1 MDVRDLERE
10 WRDAL
15 IAKDE
20 DALKRL
26 IHPQFKLV
34 GVRSTGSVA
43 VNLEQWIEALKRMDI
58 ASLEVRVIECVAL
71 ENVIVATVDAQW
83 KVRYLGQLIDE
94 RVTLPWREL
103 DGTDHW
109 PWFGDAESVT
119 NGRCC
124 RRNASRALIDARS
137 SGRRDS
143 RILMTRRYSGH
154 DRATID

>member
-1 MDVRDLERE
+1 MAADAPCLDVRDLERQ

-20 DALKRL
+20 DGLRTL

-34 GVRSTGSVA
+34 GIRSTGSVA

-58 ASLEVRVIECVAL
+58 ASLEVRVTECVQL

-94 RVTLPWREL
+94 RVLL
-103 DGTDHW
+103 TDVW
-109 PWFGDAESVT
+109 VKLEGGWQVI
-119 NGRCC
+119 
-124 RRNASRALIDARS
+124 RRHS
-137 SGRRDS
+137 SPVPPGVE
-143 RILMTRRYSGH
+143 I
-154 DRATID
+154 A